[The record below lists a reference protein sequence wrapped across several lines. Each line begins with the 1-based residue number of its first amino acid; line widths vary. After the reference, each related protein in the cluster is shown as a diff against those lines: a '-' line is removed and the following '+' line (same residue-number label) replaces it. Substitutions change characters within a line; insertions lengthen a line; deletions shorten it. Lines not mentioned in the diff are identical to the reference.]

1 MVLINYTKT
10 MFDALKDKK
19 SNRKFVNKTPFQ
31 MPKPKKT
38 VSSQG
43 ITIPGGKKKP
53 KKFKTMGK

>member
-1 MVLINYTKT
+1 

-19 SNRKFVNKTPFQ
+19 SNRKFVNKAPFQ

-43 ITIPGGKKKP
+43 ITIPGGKRKP